1 MIHIVANTKGGVGK
15 SLTSITLAC
24 VLISKGKKIKIVEI
38 DDNNNSLEYKNSDV
52 LNLENIQ
59 SVETEK
65 KDGAIADILF
75 DVMSDPDIHY
85 IIDTGGGNDTY
96 KVLDALINI
105 ELPKTFYIPALKIK
119 KYLKNAVDTY
129 NYINQ
134 PDNTIFV
141 LNQYQNLQKI
151 KDEFI
156 YFFGNS
162 KKGIK
167 PVSSIFNDSKFIAIP
182 WSDSFQI
189 AEDDEMTIY
198 DFSTIAR
205 DMSEKEAR
213 ELFFKQAD
221 GSRDKFERS
230 MIQYWN
236 AIDANK
242 DFSEIIENFWNL
254 GENN

>member
-1 MIHIVANTKGGVGK
+1 MIHIIANSKGGVGK
-15 SLTSITLAC
+15 SLTSIALAC
-24 VLISKGKKIKIVEI
+24 VLIAQQKKIKIIEI
-38 DDNNNSLEYKNSDV
+38 DNNQNSMKYKNSDV
-52 LNLENIQ
+52 LNSENIQ
-59 SVETEK
+59 SITTDK
-65 KDGAIADILF
+65 KDTAVADILF
-75 DVMSDPDIHY
+75 DVMSDPEIHY
-85 IIDTGGGNDTY
+85 VVDAGGGNDTY
-96 KVLDALINI
+96 QVLDALKDI
-105 ELPKTFYIPALKIK
+105 ELKKTFYIPTLKIK
-119 KYLKNAVDTY
+119 KYLQNAVDTY
-129 NYINQ
+129 TYINQ

-167 PVSSIFNDSKFIAIP
+167 PVSPIFKDSKFIAIP

-198 DFSTIAR
+198 DFSSIAR
-205 DMSEKEAR
+205 DMGEKEAR
-213 ELFFKQAD
+213 ELFFKQATGD
-221 GSRDKFERS
+221 RDKFEKS

-242 DFSEIIENFWNL
+242 DFSSIVENFWNL
-254 GENN
+254 GGND

>member
-24 VLISKGKKIKIVEI
+24 VLISKGKKIKIIEI
-38 DDNNNSLEYKNSDV
+38 DNNQNSMKYINSDV
-52 LNLENIQ
+52 LNSENIQ
-59 SVETEK
+59 SISTDK
-65 KDGAIADILF
+65 KDTAIADILF
-75 DVMSDPDIHY
+75 DVMSDPGIHY
-85 IIDTGGGNDTY
+85 IVDAGGGDDTY
-96 KVLDALINI
+96 QVLEALKDIG
-105 ELPKTFYIPALKIK
+105 LKKTFYIPTLRIK
-119 KYLKNAVDTY
+119 KYLQNAFDTY

-167 PVSSIFNDSKFIAIP
+167 PVSPIFKDSKFIAIP
-182 WSDSFQI
+182 WTDSFQI

-198 DFSTIAR
+198 DFSSIAR
-205 DMSEKEAR
+205 DMSEKKAR
-213 ELFFKQAD
+213 ELFFKQAE
-221 GSRDKFERS
+221 GSRDKFEKS

-242 DFSEIIENFWNL
+242 DFLEIIENFWNL
-254 GENN
+254 GEN